1 MSNPIIEIPEE
12 IKTTAERVVA
22 GRECYMGT
30 TVAMA
35 EFVLGL
41 NKPEIE
47 VEPFVIYRVEVQG
60 EDNYHIGFRVS
71 QSAAFPWLTL
81 TINYPEKENVYPVSI
96 HNLGVRKDEEVKV
109 VERWS
114 PEAPELEFG
123 IGEKHESVDRDREVL
138 VKGVL
143 GSETVD
149 SDGDVLVQMEFSQG
163 LTESHYVNAADIA
176 YVGENNGN

>member
-12 IKTTAERVVA
+12 VKTTAERVVA

-81 TINYPEKENVYPVSI
+81 TINNPEKRDVYPVSI

-109 VERWS
+109 IERWS
-114 PEAPELEFG
+114 PEAPKVEFG
-123 IGEKHESVDRDREVL
+123 IGGSHDSVTPDREVL

-143 GSETVD
+143 GSDHVD
-149 SDGDVLVQMEFSQG
+149 SDGDVLVQMEFSHG
-163 LTESHYVNAADIA
+163 LSESHYVSAADIA
-176 YVGENNGN
+176 YAEEDHGN